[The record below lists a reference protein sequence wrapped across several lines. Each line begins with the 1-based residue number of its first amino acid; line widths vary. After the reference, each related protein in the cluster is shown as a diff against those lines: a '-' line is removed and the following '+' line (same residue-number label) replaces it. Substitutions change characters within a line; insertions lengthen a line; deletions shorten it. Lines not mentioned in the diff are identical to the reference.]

1 MLRLWAFKYPTYDST
16 MDNLAAVKDIH
27 VVLPLSAARR
37 AALADDDVTMNSAT
51 TAVMIPVEEMW
62 GVLVEHDW
70 GNPDVYVKLESRCPK
85 FDLPRSGMVRMPD
98 HESITVL
105 LSTLQFSIPVYF
117 PKEAASLLP
126 PSPTTTQ
133 INDTSYKVDM
143 RAVDAL
149 VMALRIAP
157 RDLKLYIDVSKTMS
171 NIQVFREDVDRIK
184 LKQKEEANETMEKAD
199 EDQGDVVADLFP
211 PHPSGALVCQ
221 VHACPFATTNPSTTA
236 VYLDSADIK
245 FLGTVSCGGKPPP
258 DPPASAG
265 DTSNTKYRTCLL
277 YTSPSPRDS

>member
-1 MLRLWAFKYPTYDST
+1 
-16 MDNLAAVKDIH
+16 
-27 VVLPLSAARR
+27 
-37 AALADDDVTMNSAT
+37 
-51 TAVMIPVEEMW
+51 MIPVEELW
-62 GVLVEHDW
+62 GVLLEYDW
-70 GNPDVYVKLESRCPK
+70 GNPDVYVELAKHCPYK
-85 FDLPRSGMVRMPD
+85 STKHKGA
-98 HESITVL
+98 
-105 LSTLQFSIPVYF
+105 LSNWAINTDEADLQFSIPVYF
-117 PKEAASLLP
+117 PKEAVSLLP
-126 PSPTTTQ
+126 PAATTQ